1 MRVIYFLKK
10 CLFKRC
16 NYEKLLFRNFYKRF
30 LSTEIEGKCEIS
42 FREMCEF
49 ANDSC
54 RWSHER
60 FIIASST
67 SYVARTACDEN
78 ARRDECDGGLIP
90 GVCNSNWIYHRGNY
104 EATNGQTDEW
114 TDGVAAGPG
123 LRMNNGGP
131 NEIFQFAAGHR
142 NISLPSPSR
151 LSDETHGFGFGAQPR
166 ATLLYLSHPEA
177 DDYRRRTNA
186 EKKNVKFKGDVRE
199 SSAKIHTRMN

>member
-1 MRVIYFLKK
+1 MSV
-10 CLFKRC
+10 
-16 NYEKLLFRNFYKRF
+16 KLRMFHN
-30 LSTEIEGKCEIS
+30 S
-42 FREMCEF
+42 F
-49 ANDSC
+49 
-54 RWSHER
+54 
-60 FIIASST
+60 ASST
-67 SYVARTACDEN
+67 SCVALTCDEN
-78 ARRDECDGGLIP
+78 SRRDECDGGLIP

-177 DDYRRRTNA
+177 DDYRRRT
-186 EKKNVKFKGDVRE
+186 KKMSNLKGMSRK
-199 SSAKIHTRMN
+199 SSAKIHARMN